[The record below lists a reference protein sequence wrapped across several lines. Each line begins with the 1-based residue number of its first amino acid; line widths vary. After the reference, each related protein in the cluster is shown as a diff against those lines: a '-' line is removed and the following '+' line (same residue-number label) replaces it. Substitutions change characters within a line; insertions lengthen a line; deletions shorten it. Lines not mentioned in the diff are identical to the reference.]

1 MHHIHV
7 DNVQGDEGIG
17 YDMDI
22 VHDLMVQL
30 GMKSDFENQGLEQDD
45 TVVPMKDPVNLIGQT
60 NLAKRDMRE
69 VDFLTEE
76 TDSNI
81 EVTEIVLKVSI
92 QNMTLVMFL
101 WHQLR

>member
-30 GMKSDFENQGLEQDD
+30 SMKSDFENQGLEQDD

-81 EVTEIVLKVSI
+81 EATEIVVKVSI

>member
-1 MHHIHV
+1 
-7 DNVQGDEGIG
+7 
-17 YDMDI
+17 
-22 VHDLMVQL
+22 
-30 GMKSDFENQGLEQDD
+30 
-45 TVVPMKDPVNLIGQT
+45 MKDPVNLIGQT

-81 EVTEIVLKVSI
+81 EATEIVVKVSI